1 MHRRLGQL
9 AALAAVALLAAAA
22 AASAR
27 PAGEERILF
36 ERRSGTGVG
45 DLYSVRPDGTGLR
58 RLTTGGKAFGP
69 AASPDGT
76 RIAFSSDRG
85 RGSGPLELYVMD
97 AAGRN
102 AKRLT
107 RGLMSARGWD
117 ASYDAAWSPDGSR
130 LVFARLSVR
139 GSTSVEEL
147 YVVGADGTGLRR
159 LTATPRAAERSPSWS
174 PDGSTIAYERD
185 GALWTMRP
193 DGTGA
198 RRLAARG
205 AAPAFSPDGTTIAF
219 ADPRGW
225 IAKVGADGRSRRT
238 VVRGH
243 GAPAWSADGAHLV
256 VTRADGLRLVRADG
270 TGLRR
275 LTRPPELRHDLEPS
289 WQPAG

>member
-1 MHRRLGQL
+1 
-9 AALAAVALLAAAA
+9 
-22 AASAR
+22 
-27 PAGEERILF
+27 
-36 ERRSGTGVG
+36 
-45 DLYSVRPDGTGLR
+45 
-58 RLTTGGKAFGP
+58 
-69 AASPDGT
+69 
-76 RIAFSSDRG
+76 
-85 RGSGPLELYVMD
+85 
-97 AAGRN
+97 
-102 AKRLT
+102 
-107 RGLMSARGWD
+107 
-117 ASYDAAWSPDGSR
+117 
-130 LVFARLSVR
+130 
-139 GSTSVEEL
+139 
-147 YVVGADGTGLRR
+147 
-159 LTATPRAAERSPSWS
+159 
-174 PDGSTIAYERD
+174 
-185 GALWTMRP
+185 MRP